1 MLLSLNQQVVTQDC
15 PACAIHFTVVR
26 GQVFD
31 EGEPIGL
38 YLIALH
44 GHDPSGKLARLA
56 VAVMD
61 RSANPPHPYAAAMVV
76 RATTEQITFSLEDWS
91 ASPWKDEKYL
101 GEKLDRSAVL
111 ESRHKGLFFH
121 IADHVVGELS
131 QVKDYLSD

>member
-1 MLLSLNQQVVTQDC
+1 MLLSLNQENVTQDC
-15 PACAIHFTVVR
+15 PACAVRFAVVR

-61 RSANPPHPYAAAMVV
+61 RSAVPPHPYAAAMVV
-76 RATTEQITFSLEDWS
+76 RATAEQFTFSLEDWS
-91 ASPWKDEKYL
+91 ESPWKDEKYL
-101 GEKLDRSAVL
+101 GEMLDRSAVL
-111 ESRHKGLFFH
+111 ESPHKGLFFH
-121 IADHVVGELS
+121 IADHVVGDLS
-131 QVKDYLSD
+131 QVKDYLGD